1 MKTVKIMFIM
11 LLFLASF
18 TFTACQKDT
27 IWVYYKETVCSDKW
41 GRYDVSDKE
50 KIKNIK
56 KHLRKQHI
64 QVFKVEVVPDPD
76 APIVMCFAC
85 HCETGKIIRCEI
97 NEDDLP
103 KAINEK
109 FYK

>member
-1 MKTVKIMFIM
+1 MKRFII
-11 LLFLASF
+11 LITILAANF

-27 IWVYYKETVCSDKW
+27 IWVYYDETYCADKW
-41 GRYDVSDKE
+41 GVANVPDKE

-64 QVFKVEVVPDPD
+64 QVFKVEIIGDGTLEVCK
-76 APIVMCFAC
+76 ACFC
-85 HCETGKIIRCEI
+85 KTGKRIRCKI